1 MPGVGRV
8 REGMDGGPLR
18 GGAPRV
24 VWQTLGADPR
34 TVSARSAAQ
43 RLEQQARAC
52 HLVWNPLQG
61 EIVQLIPIL
70 RAGRSLGWPE
80 ELSQTTDETSAD
92 EAPGVNREGR
102 ICAQICVVAFAEDP
116 FTCRPMTGLQQILD
130 WLDSWGVPRRWPAGP
145 PAPFPHGLTTRGDRR
160 LWAQGGYFG
169 ASQVPGLTV
178 AGPGAIDIERLT
190 AGAGQPERAPA
201 QTTAMPVP
209 NGPGQQ
215 RGTGAERRALDRY
228 FHHNK
233 AGATGALSR
242 VG

>member
-1 MPGVGRV
+1 
-8 REGMDGGPLR
+8 MDGGPLR

-34 TVSARSAAQ
+34 TVSAQSAAQ
-43 RLEQQARAC
+43 RLDQHARAC

-80 ELSQTTDETSAD
+80 ELSQPTDDAAAD
-92 EAPGVNREGR
+92 EVARVNTEGR

-116 FTCRPMTGLQQILD
+116 FTSWPMTGLQQILG
-130 WLDSWGVPRRWPAGP
+130 WLDSWGIPRRWPAGP
-145 PAPFPHGLTTRGDRR
+145 PAPFPHGLTSRGDRR

-169 ASQVPGLTV
+169 ASQVPDMTV

-190 AGAGQPERAPA
+190 AEAGQPGRAPA
-201 QTTAMPVP
+201 EATPVP
-209 NGPGQQ
+209 VASGPGQT
-215 RGTGAERRALDRY
+215 RRPAAEIRDLDGY
-228 FHHNK
+228 FDYDE
-233 AGATGALSR
+233 AGAAGALSR